1 MDVLNQRNN
10 QDKGNISYEKMP
22 IFSEFTGLA
31 EVPLIKDPMSE
42 FEWATGQDIMDLIS
56 FEFSGETDED
66 EYLDVIS
73 EELFSEDRSEEQQID
88 EGEIQDPEL
97 EGLLE
102 LIFL

>member
-1 MDVLNQRNN
+1 
-10 QDKGNISYEKMP
+10 
-22 IFSEFTGLA
+22 
-31 EVPLIKDPMSE
+31 MSS
-42 FEWATGQDIMDLIS
+42 AGKL
-56 FEFSGETDED
+56 DED